1 MRTPNREHRVVAQN
15 GGDIIQETAP
25 AELVAAGLEAVG
37 TVRLSTADA
46 ADISIDEFLIYFSQ
60 RLNEVH
66 EVVEGLLDIEGA
78 SFQQQG
84 RAVGFNLNQP
94 QQVSALDLVDFT
106 GVGLEEFEG
115 FSIERDPVEEVVL
128 DPCLNCG
135 LQVVFGVVGHQS
147 VEGPGHFVHNQ
158 LAVVLFLQVKQV
170 GQADLGQNHRLLV
183 VGKRNQVALQTA
195 HQALVESVQR

>member
-1 MRTPNREHRVVAQN
+1 MRF
-15 GGDIIQETAP
+15 
-25 AELVAAGLEAVG
+25 
-37 TVRLSTADA
+37 STADA

-94 QQVSALDLVDFT
+94 QQISALDLVHFT

-128 DPCLNCG
+128 HSCLNC
-135 LQVVFGVVGHQS
+135 
-147 VEGPGHFVHNQ
+147 
-158 LAVVLFLQVKQV
+158 
-170 GQADLGQNHRLLV
+170 
-183 VGKRNQVALQTA
+183 
-195 HQALVESVQR
+195 

>member
-1 MRTPNREHRVVAQN
+1 VRTPYREHRVVAQN

-37 TVRLSTADA
+37 TVRFSTADA

-84 RAVGFNLNQP
+84 CAVGFNLNQP
-94 QQVSALDLVDFT
+94 QQISALDLVDFT

-128 DPCLNCG
+128 DPCLNC
-135 LQVVFGVVGHQS
+135 
-147 VEGPGHFVHNQ
+147 
-158 LAVVLFLQVKQV
+158 
-170 GQADLGQNHRLLV
+170 
-183 VGKRNQVALQTA
+183 
-195 HQALVESVQR
+195 